1 MHFVKAKYIVQ
12 MTITACDDAV
22 CKSNAAP
29 TSKHFA
35 ALKTLNEAGI
45 PTVVWLTPILPFIT
59 DTKENIEAIFNRCIE
74 VFFIYCKRISIN
86 SRNVR
91 GRKSV

>member
-1 MHFVKAKYIVQ
+1 

-35 ALKTLNEAGI
+35 ALKTLHKADI
-45 PTVVWLTPILPFIT
+45 PTVVLLPPLLPFIT
-59 DTKENIEAIFNRCIE
+59 DTKENIEAVLNRCIE
-74 VFFIYCKRISIN
+74 VFCIYM
-86 SRNVR
+86 
-91 GRKSV
+91 